1 MYQGV
6 TSSRPREW
14 IQVALTENA
23 PAKAQPG
30 GRMSDLAY
38 TRVLENL
45 FERRLPTG
53 AFVSQNH
60 LVELLGIPVAPLRD
74 ALRVLEAE
82 GILTIHPRSGI
93 QFVKPG
99 LELTKS
105 TYQFRTIIERT
116 AVRVFAEQGDE
127 ELIRELGLRHRALA
141 QRLDSSGLSIE
152 ATEELDALEG
162 LLHNSVIAVLS
173 NQLIETS
180 YRRMHTYLR
189 LVRLDRKLTVPVAQR
204 SIREHLDIIDAL
216 AARDPDRAE
225 AALVAH
231 FAAALQRHL
240 GMFV

>member
-1 MYQGV
+1 MAV
-6 TSSRPREW
+6 SEDAD
-14 IQVALTENA
+14 IVAA
-23 PAKAQPG
+23 RAQPR

-105 TYQFRTIIERT
+105 TYQFRTIIERA
-116 AVRVFAEQGDE
+116 AVRVFAEQGDDELIE
-127 ELIRELGLRHRALA
+127 ELGRRHRALA
-141 QRLDSSGLSIE
+141 AQLDRTGLNAE
-152 ATEELDALEG
+152 TLEELEMLEG
-162 LLHNSVIAVLS
+162 LLHNSVIAILR
-173 NQLIETS
+173 NQLVETT

-189 LVRLDRKLTVPVAQR
+189 LVRLDRRLTVPVAQR

-216 AARDPDRAE
+216 AARDPNRAE

-231 FAAALQRHL
+231 FSAALQRHL

>member
-1 MYQGV
+1 MAV
-6 TSSRPREW
+6 SEDAD
-14 IQVALTENA
+14 IVA
-23 PAKAQPG
+23 AKGRPG

-53 AFVSQNH
+53 AFVSQND
-60 LVELLGIPVAPLRD
+60 LVKLLGIPVAPLRD
-74 ALRVLEAE
+74 ALRMLEAE

-127 ELIRELGLRHRALA
+127 ELIRELGERHRALA
-141 QRLDSSGLSIE
+141 RRLEASGLSVE
-152 ATEELDALEG
+152 TMEELEALEG
-162 LLHNSVIAVLS
+162 LLHNSVIAILRNPLV
-173 NQLIETS
+173 ETT
-180 YRRMHTYLR
+180 YRRMHTYLK

-204 SIREHLDIIDAL
+204 SIREHLDIINAL

-231 FAAALQRHL
+231 FNAALQRHL